1 MIICIN
7 AYGPYEEDVHDD
19 DTVVVP
25 DILVIHVL
33 LSTFVLFT
41 VSHRFVDRRH
51 DPVRK
56 KIYFLTMSCWKL

>member
-25 DILVIHVL
+25 DILVIHML
-33 LSTFVLFT
+33 LSTFLLFT
-41 VSHRFVDRRH
+41 VSHRFINRRH

-56 KIYFLTMSCWKL
+56 Y